1 MINKEVVHLIG
12 VVVWGIFGITIGT
25 LAIVHN
31 NFSDYVMVSLVSA
44 VVGNSAH
51 LMALSFSK
59 TGLSVKDET
68 QK

>member
-1 MINKEVVHLIG
+1 MVAKETAALVSVIL
-12 VVVWGIFGITIGT
+12 WGIFGITSGIIG
-25 LAIVHN
+25 LAYNHFNLYLMVAIV
-31 NFSDYVMVSLVSA
+31 A
-44 VVGNSAH
+44 AITGNSAH